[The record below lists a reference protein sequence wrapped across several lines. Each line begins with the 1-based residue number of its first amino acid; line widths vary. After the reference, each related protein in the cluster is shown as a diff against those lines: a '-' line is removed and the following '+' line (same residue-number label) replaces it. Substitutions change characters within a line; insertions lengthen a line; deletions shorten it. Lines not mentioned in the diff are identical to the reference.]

1 MTEPDVTLTDFALA
15 LLCAIFALLV
25 GRTSRPP
32 MRRWWIIFFAGI
44 GVSALCGGLV
54 HGYFAD
60 QSTPEWAIIWRTA
73 LLAIGVTSMATWS
86 LGAYLQQ
93 GDRLGANVR
102 RAAVWIFAIYA
113 IIVLT
118 VSTSFFVA
126 VLMYLP
132 ATLFMLVA
140 VVDAYRR
147 SPTRAEAY
155 GIAGLVLTLIAALI
169 QQLRVGIHPEYFNH
183 NALYH
188 AVQAIALFC
197 LFVAARVVRPAPVR
211 EVLSEPAL

>member
-1 MTEPDVTLTDFALA
+1 
-15 LLCAIFALLV
+15 
-25 GRTSRPP
+25 

-54 HGYFAD
+54 HGYFND
-60 QSTPEWAIIWRTA
+60 RSTSQWAIIWRIA

-86 LGAYLQQ
+86 IGAYLQQ

-102 RAAVWIFAIYA
+102 RAAVWIFAVYA

-140 VVDAYRR
+140 IVDAYRR

-155 GIAGLVLTLIAALI
+155 GIAGLVLTLVAALI
-169 QQLRVGIHPEYFNH
+169 QQLRVSVHPEYFNH

-197 LFVAARVVRPAPVR
+197 LFVAARVVKPASMR

>member
-15 LLCAIFALLV
+15 LECAIFALLV
-25 GRTSRPP
+25 ARTSPPP
-32 MRRWWIIFFAGI
+32 MRRWWIIFFSSIAVG
-44 GVSALCGGLV
+44 ALCGGLV
-54 HGYFAD
+54 HGYFPD
-60 QSTPEWAIIWRTA
+60 ESTTTWALVWRTT

-93 GDRLGANVR
+93 GIRLGRAVR
-102 RAAVWIFAIYA
+102 RAAVWIFAAYA

-126 VLMYLP
+126 VVMYLP

-140 VVDAYRR
+140 IVDAYRR
-147 SPTRAEAY
+147 SPTRAEAF
-155 GIAGLVLTLIAALI
+155 GIAGLVLTLIAAAI
-169 QQLRVGIHPEYFNH
+169 QQLRIPLHPVYFNH

-188 AVQAIALFC
+188 AIQAIALLL
-197 LFVAARVVRPAPVR
+197 LFLAARVVTPAPVR
-211 EVLSEPAL
+211 EAISEPL

>member
-15 LLCAIFALLV
+15 LECAIFALLV
-25 GRTSRPP
+25 ARASSPP
-32 MRRWWIIFFAGI
+32 MRRWWVLFFGSI
-44 GVSALCGGLV
+44 GLSAFCGGLV
-54 HGYFAD
+54 HGYFNDRSSA
-60 QSTPEWAIIWRTA
+60 EWAIVWRIS

-102 RAAVWIFAIYA
+102 KAAVWILAVYA
-113 IIVLT
+113 IVVLT
-118 VSTSFFVA
+118 VSTSFLVA
-126 VLMYLP
+126 ILFYLP

-140 VVDAYRR
+140 IVDAYRR

-155 GIAGLVLTLIAALI
+155 GIAGLVLTFIAAAI
-169 QQLRVGIHPEYFNH
+169 QQLQLGIHPQYFNH
-183 NALYH
+183 NAMYH
-188 AVQAIALFC
+188 AIQAIALFL
-197 LFVAARVVRPAPVR
+197 LFLAARDVKPASVR

>member
-15 LLCAIFALLV
+15 LECAIFALLV
-25 GRTSRPP
+25 ARTSSPP
-32 MRRWWIIFFAGI
+32 MRRWWVVFFGGI
-44 GVSALCGGLV
+44 AISALCGGLV
-54 HGYFAD
+54 HGYFSD
-60 QSTPEWAIIWRTA
+60 ESTTEWALAWRTT

-93 GDRLGANVR
+93 GDRLGAAVR
-102 RAAVWIFAIYA
+102 RAAVWIFAVYA

-140 VVDAYRR
+140 IVDAYRR

-155 GIAGLVLTLIAALI
+155 GIAGLVLTLIAAAI
-169 QQLRVGIHPEYFNH
+169 QQFRIPIHPLYFNH

-188 AVQAIALFC
+188 AVQAIALLLIF
-197 LFVAARVVRPAPVR
+197 LAARVVKPATIG
-211 EVLSEPAL
+211 EAISEPL